1 MITREK
7 TACLVDIGVRTL
19 MNRCLYNDNTPL
31 SSAWRYKAPE
41 ELAEGESHTRAADV
55 YGFAGTVYAV
65 RPLFDLIVLVSKLEL
80 CCWMEQMIT
89 STEPFE
95 DRTFG
100 AVLQEI
106 IQEGHCRFLEQS
118 NHAKMTGDLR
128 NILRRCWPF
137 KPVQRPGMMEVEG
150 QFQKL

>member
-7 TACLVDIGVRTL
+7 TACLINVGVHTL
-19 MNRCLYNDNTPL
+19 ANRCLYIDSTPL

-41 ELAEGESHTRAADV
+41 ELAAGEGYMRANDV
-55 YGFAGTVYAV
+55 YEFAGTVYAV

-80 CCWMEQMIT
+80 CCRMEQMIT

-118 NHAKMTGDLR
+118 DHAKMTGDLR
-128 NILRRCWPF
+128 RILRRCWSF
-137 KPVQRPGMMEVEG
+137 KPEQRPGIMEVKG
-150 QFQKL
+150 QFQEL